1 MERDAFN
8 EKPGGQYP
16 VVMRRS
22 FERKSL
28 AFAVMAGLTAAGC
41 GQDSA
46 KTNQESADSNTGADA
61 MLIDPSRDEIAAA
74 AKPIV
79 MVGLLE
85 LVPNVG
91 KNTDR
96 YEGGVAKLTLD
107 NGGVQLLEESSGVPE
122 KAFLPFAGKRVR
134 VEGRLAPAYRV
145 SVHKLD
151 MGQHPTAPDEIAP
164 DGSRVA
170 GKYLTMG
177 GLLKVE
183 RIQGE

>member
-1 MERDAFN
+1 MEGNEIN
-8 EKPGGQYP
+8 EKPCRQYP

-22 FERKSL
+22 FERTSL
-28 AFAVMAGLTAAGC
+28 AFAVIAGLTAAGC
-41 GQDSA
+41 GKDSS
-46 KTNQESADSNTGADA
+46 KTKRESADSNTGADA
-61 MLIDPSRDEIAAA
+61 MLIDPSREEIAAA
-74 AKPIV
+74 AKPTV

-107 NGGVQLLEESSGVPE
+107 NGGVQLLDASSGVPE

-134 VEGRLAPAYRV
+134 VEGRLTPAYRV
-145 SVHKLD
+145 SVDKLD
-151 MGQHPTAPDEIAP
+151 MGQHPVPPDEMRA

-170 GKYLTMG
+170 GKYLTMS
-177 GLLKVE
+177 GLLEVE

>member
-1 MERDAFN
+1 
-8 EKPGGQYP
+8 
-16 VVMRRS
+16 MRRS
-22 FERKSL
+22 FERTSL
-28 AFAVMAGLTAAGC
+28 ALTVIAGLTAAGC
-41 GQDSA
+41 GKNSA
-46 KTNQESADSNTGADA
+46 KTKRESADSNTGADA
-61 MLIDPSRDEIAAA
+61 VLIDPSREEIAAA
-74 AKPIV
+74 AKPTV

-107 NGGVQLLEESSGVPE
+107 NGRVQLLEESTGVPE

-134 VEGRLAPAYRV
+134 IEGRLAPAYRV
-145 SVHKLD
+145 SVDKFD
-151 MGQHPTAPDEIAP
+151 MGQHPSPPDEIGP

-170 GKYLTMG
+170 GKYLTMS

-183 RIQGE
+183 RIQRE